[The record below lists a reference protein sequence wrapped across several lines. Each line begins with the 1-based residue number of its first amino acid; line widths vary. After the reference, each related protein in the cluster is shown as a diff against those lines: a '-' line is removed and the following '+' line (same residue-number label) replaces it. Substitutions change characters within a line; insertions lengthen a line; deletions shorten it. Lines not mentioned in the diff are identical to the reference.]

1 MLGGRP
7 EVYFGRKPMMMTYIS
22 FPKVT
27 SEDYEDDVYS
37 DMTSMVPKI
46 GVTGSKKVLLAN
58 LTDSDGTIVAI

>member
-1 MLGGRP
+1 MLGVRP
-7 EVYFGRKPMMMTYIS
+7 EVYFGRKPKMMTYIS

-46 GVTGSKKVLLAN
+46 GVPGSKCSKSSKN
-58 LTDSDGTIVAI
+58 RRSWQI